1 MFYYLVRFPRGQQE
15 EITAADS
22 VTMMLYLFIEKSH
35 NSLSSGVW
43 LKPSGLIG
51 RRTESQDSRSLHL
64 KERRRRGLSIIHPVN
79 NAMIYL
85 ARRAGQPAGAVILS
99 TLVIE

>member
-1 MFYYLVRFPRGQQE
+1 MLNFKSLALFTVHLLIFSTKEMFYYLVRFPRGQQE

-64 KERRRRGLSIIHPVN
+64 KEREKKKRPIN
-79 NAMIYL
+79 NPS
-85 ARRAGQPAGAVILS
+85 RK
-99 TLVIE
+99 